1 MDKKDD
7 NSETLKRSVDYSYR
21 AMMSDEVERID
32 NLEEVAITAFD
43 AIFGGSDTVEI
54 DDNVYPIRQ
63 TSKSKV
69 RLVERGGYTYIEQNP
84 HKNSKWAK
92 LAKEGHQIMWV
103 MQGRRYLA
111 QVKDGKFLNL
121 KRKK

>member
-1 MDKKDD
+1 MP
-7 NSETLKRSVDYSYR
+7 
-21 AMMSDEVERID
+21 DEVERID
-32 NLEEVAITAFD
+32 NLEGIATTVYT
-43 AIFGGSDTVEI
+43 AIFDGSDSVEI
-54 DDNVYPIRQ
+54 DDNVYPIKQ

-84 HKNSKWAK
+84 HKDSKWAK
-92 LAKEGHQIMWV
+92 LAQEGHQIMWV

-111 QVKDGKFLNL
+111 QIMDGEFLNL

>member
-1 MDKKDD
+1 
-7 NSETLKRSVDYSYR
+7 
-21 AMMSDEVERID
+21 MSDEAERID
-32 NLEEVAITAFD
+32 KLEEVATAVFA
-43 AIFGGSDTVEI
+43 AIFRGSDSVDI
-54 DDNVYPIRQ
+54 DGNVYPIKQ

-84 HKNSKWAK
+84 RKDSKWAK
-92 LAKEGHQIMWV
+92 LAQEGHRIMWV

>member
-1 MDKKDD
+1 
-7 NSETLKRSVDYSYR
+7 
-21 AMMSDEVERID
+21 MSDEEERVD
-32 NLEEVAITAFD
+32 ELEEVATTVYA
-43 AIFGGSDTVEI
+43 AIFDGADTVEI
-54 DDNVYPIRQ
+54 DGNVYPIKQ

-84 HKNSKWAK
+84 HKDSKWAK
-92 LAKEGHQIMWV
+92 LAQEGHQIMWV

-121 KRKK
+121 KKK

>member
-1 MDKKDD
+1 
-7 NSETLKRSVDYSYR
+7 
-21 AMMSDEVERID
+21 MSDEEERID
-32 NLEEVAITAFD
+32 KLEGIATAVFT
-43 AIFGGSDTVEI
+43 AIFDGSDSVEI
-54 DDNVYPIRQ
+54 EGNQYPIKQ

-84 HKNSKWAK
+84 HKTSRWAK
-92 LAKEGHQIMWV
+92 LAQEGHQIMWV

-121 KRKK
+121 KRKG

>member
-1 MDKKDD
+1 
-7 NSETLKRSVDYSYR
+7 
-21 AMMSDEVERID
+21 MSDEVERID
-32 NLEEVAITAFD
+32 KLEEIAITAFT
-43 AIFGGSDTVEI
+43 AIFDGLDSVDI
-54 DDNVYPIRQ
+54 DGNVYPIKQ

-84 HKNSKWAK
+84 YKDSKWAK
-92 LAKEGHQIMWV
+92 LAQEGHQIMWV